1 MDDKCII
8 NPERDC
14 IGKEYAIRLEGRIES
29 LEKWQADSKKFHRQ
43 LYF

>member
-14 IGKEYAIRLEGRIES
+14 IGKEYAIRLEVRIES
-29 LEKWQADSKKFHRQ
+29 LEKWQVDSKKFHRQ

>member
-14 IGKEYAIRLEGRIES
+14 IGEEYTKRLEGRIES
-29 LEKWQADSKKFHRQ
+29 LEKWQVDSKKFHRQ